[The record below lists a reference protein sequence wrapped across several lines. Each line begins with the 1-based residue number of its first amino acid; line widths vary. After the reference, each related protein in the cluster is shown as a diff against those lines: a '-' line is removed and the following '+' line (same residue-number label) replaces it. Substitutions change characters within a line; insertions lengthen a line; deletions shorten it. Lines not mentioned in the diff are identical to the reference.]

1 MLSRCFLNL
10 NKLQLWIWPSSV
22 MPEGE
27 KHWGGGPAVIGADNL
42 PSPGSNRVNWS
53 AKYLAPLAPPVPAS
67 LILIMYFEEFTWMS
81 DVGRQEKYG
90 NFSRYVDD
98 QEMILAF
105 SNNRVPKF
113 INSVISIGNVSI
125 RKKNLSSVFINID
138 ILNVINSK
146 FATWDF
152 LISSYNFQHFWTIQ
166 THPLRISDLTPSLD
180 FN

>member
-1 MLSRCFLNL
+1 
-10 NKLQLWIWPSSV
+10 

-27 KHWGGGPAVIGADNL
+27 KHWGAVLIGGDNL

-67 LILIMYFEEFTWMS
+67 LILIMYFEEFTCMS

-125 RKKNLSSVFINID
+125 RKKKSFFSFHKYWYLKRNKLKIRYMRFPHFVLQLSTLLD
-138 ILNVINSK
+138 NSN
-146 FATWDF
+146 
-152 LISSYNFQHFWTIQ
+152 SPPQNFRPNAI
-166 THPLRISDLTPSLD
+166 PGLELKIRR
-180 FN
+180 

>member
-1 MLSRCFLNL
+1 
-10 NKLQLWIWPSSV
+10 
-22 MPEGE
+22 
-27 KHWGGGPAVIGADNL
+27 
-42 PSPGSNRVNWS
+42 
-53 AKYLAPLAPPVPAS
+53 
-67 LILIMYFEEFTWMS
+67 MS

-146 FATWDF
+146 FAT
-152 LISSYNFQHFWTIQ
+152 
-166 THPLRISDLTPSLD
+166 
-180 FN
+180 